1 MSLINLTTKQLIKQ
15 FPRNVQSQSMLNPV
29 DKFPDT
35 NENFSAGLQ
44 EWVAVILGIKPMC
57 DTKTP
62 TVLINYT
69 DRFYNF
75 KQICNLLKMY
85 SNKKF
90 YMVPYAY
97 ENGDFEGGTVIFFE
111 HKNIKKAMLQYY
123 MRNAPPI
130 LFPNKKNL
138 SDFHI
143 INGKLLGYLKDNIF
157 GWHLEQKLDKHLKL
171 DPSDNDWEIESLRNS
186 IITNPKAIQFKK
198 KYSHEFN
205 KQYNSAINKIP
216 KLIKK
221 SLKMEKIEQHFKKY
235 MVHLSPELMCRLFG

>member
-15 FPRNVQSQSMLNPV
+15 FPKKVQSQSMLNPI
-29 DKFPDT
+29 DKFPET

-44 EWVAVILGIKPMC
+44 EWVAVILGIKPIC
-57 DTKTP
+57 ITKTP
-62 TVLINYT
+62 TVLQNHT
-69 DRFYNF
+69 DRFYNL

-111 HKNIKKAMLQYY
+111 QKNIKKAMLEFY
-123 MRNAPPI
+123 MRNGSPI
-130 LFPNKKNL
+130 LFPVKKNK
-138 SDFHI
+138 DFHI
-143 INGKLLGYLKDNIF
+143 INGKLLGYSKDSIF
-157 GWHLEQKLDKHLKL
+157 GWHLDGELDKYLNL
-171 DPSDNDWEIESLRNS
+171 DPSDNDWDIESRRNA

-198 KYSHEFN
+198 KYSHKFN
-205 KQYNSAINKIP
+205 KLYNLAINKIP
-216 KLIKK
+216 KLINKT
-221 SLKMEKIEQHFKKY
+221 LKMEKIEQHFKKY